1 MLNTDKEETE
11 NAIQDLKQHFILGNL
26 EEGVTCLKQLIASTP
41 YSTQKKEQFVF
52 EEHFRFII
60 KNLFCICGFNVE
72 EEKQVAGGRIDLAIE
87 TPEIIYIM
95 ELKMADN
102 GGAQA
107 AVEQIAS
114 RHYADA
120 YSASKKK
127 RICLALAFDKEN
139 RGLIDWQE
147 ADK

>member
-1 MLNTDKEETE
+1 MADHDVITE
-11 NAIQDLKQHFILGNL
+11 DEGFLSALGVND
-26 EEGVTCLKQLIASTP
+26 AA
-41 YSTQKKEQFVF
+41 
-52 EEHFRFII
+52 I
-60 KNLFCICGFNVE
+60 KNLFYICGFNVE

-120 YSASKKK
+120 YAASKKK
-127 RICLALAFDKEN
+127 LINLALVFDKGN

>member
-1 MLNTDKEETE
+1 
-11 NAIQDLKQHFILGNL
+11 
-26 EEGVTCLKQLIASTP
+26 
-41 YSTQKKEQFVF
+41 
-52 EEHFRFII
+52 
-60 KNLFCICGFNVE
+60 
-72 EEKQVAGGRIDLAIE
+72 
-87 TPEIIYIM
+87 
-95 ELKMADN
+95 MADN

-120 YSASKKK
+120 YAASKKK
-127 RICLALAFDKEN
+127 LINLALVFDKGN